1 MALDW
6 PQILALAPVFP
17 YVEQLH
23 LVRNNCNK
31 ICSMYTIPREHFR
44 LLKFINLEGN
54 NIESWDEVIEFRHL
68 ENLKRLTLNNNRI
81 RNIYHKPGFNE
92 LYMISME
99 DNFIDNWQSFDA
111 LNEYSKLRNLRV
123 LNNPIFKEEL
133 GGPRARE
140 CAIARVQFIRTFNG
154 TPIEDSDRKDHE
166 IGYLNEA
173 LKHCL

>member
-1 MALDW
+1 MY
-6 PQILALAPVFP
+6 PV
-17 YVEQLH
+17 
-23 LVRNNCNK
+23 
-31 ICSMYTIPREHFR
+31 PREQFR

-81 RNIYHKPGFNE
+81 RNVYHKPGFNE